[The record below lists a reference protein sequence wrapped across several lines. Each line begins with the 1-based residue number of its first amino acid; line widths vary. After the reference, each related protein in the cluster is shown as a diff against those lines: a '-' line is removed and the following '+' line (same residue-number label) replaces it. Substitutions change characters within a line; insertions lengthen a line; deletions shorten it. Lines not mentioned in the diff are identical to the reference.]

1 MNNNAIIQVE
11 NLVKVYPGG
20 TKAVE
25 DITFSVAEGEFF
37 GFLGPNGAGK
47 STTMKVLG
55 TLLRQ
60 TSGRAIVGGYDLTRE
75 AQKVRNLTSGLAHLE
90 CAG

>member
-20 TKAVE
+20 TKAV
-25 DITFSVAEGEFF
+25 DNITFSVAEGEFF

-47 STTMKVLG
+47 STTMKFLG

-60 TSGRAIVGGYDLTRE
+60 TSGRAIVELGT
-75 AQKVRNLTSGLAHLE
+75 T
-90 CAG
+90 